1 MTLTNL
7 IDAARQYAQ
16 SEEGQLAAMD
26 ALLAGHTPQKYTPLP
41 PPPEPQH
48 LVIEYH
54 HEDGEGEPGRAT
66 EDLIGAHFVG
76 PMAREE

>member
-7 IDAARQYAQ
+7 IDMARQYAQ
-16 SEEGQLAAMD
+16 SEEGQLAAMA

-41 PPPEPQH
+41 LEPEPQH

-54 HEDGEGEPGRAT
+54 HEDDEGEPGRVT

-76 PMAREE
+76 PMAGR